1 MLISFGKSNVS
12 EVKLPK
18 LSTSKSST
26 APRTPRAKA
35 LVDDSASVAEKM
47 KELFSCYNWKVITTE
62 SELLEYLSTRQDLG
76 LDTETTGLDVFKDKL
91 VGFSLGTV
99 DDCVY
104 VPLRHKVGVNYS
116 GDLNKIGDILRE
128 KNIYGFNAKF
138 DMKMLKHQVGIDV
151 HVKWCGY
158 LAARLM
164 NCTEPSNELKE
175 LYIKYVDPNAQFYT
189 FMSLF
194 KNPFDTYDP
203 AIVGAYAAVDA
214 MKHIALGKWQ
224 EEHIGKAE
232 KKLLTKLELPL
243 AHNLVDIEL
252 TGVALDIDW
261 CNELSSLL
269 EKDLKAVSD
278 EIAKEYPG
286 LNAGSPKQVAEYLYD
301 KLGLPQINGRGTGEA
316 TLEKLDHPLVDKILE
331 YRGAQKL
338 LSTYA
343 GKMPKI
349 AYEGIVHCTFNQY
362 GADTGRFSSSNPN
375 LQNIPKDNR
384 FRKMFKARDGH
395 MLVSCDYTQQEVY
408 ILAALADDESMK
420 EAYNKGM
427 DFYAYMA
434 SLVFD
439 VPYEECKKTGSHHEL
454 RGQMKSIVLGL
465 NYDMGL
471 RSLAKDIHK
480 SVEETKAIYNKFFE
494 KCPSIKL
501 FRQKNLEFAKKN
513 GYVETVLGRKR
524 YFKFLNK
531 PDFECDNPDV
541 LDTLLKLKNDFAV
554 NKLIEDA
561 KKEGIEV
568 VDRRYQ
574 KTIESR
580 QVVNSIIQGSA
591 ADMTKLAMIE
601 ACKDENLKRLGCKIV
616 LQIHDEI
623 IAEFPEENAEE
634 GGKALAQLM
643 IDVGSDLIGLKMV
656 CEPSV
661 MKVWQKD

>member
-1 MLISFGKSNVS
+1 MLNIFGKPKAQ

-18 LSTSKSST
+18 LSTGKPST
-26 APRTPRAKA
+26 TLRAPRAKS
-35 LVDDSASVAEKM
+35 LVDDSVFVATKM
-47 KELFSCYNWKVITTE
+47 KELFSCYNWKVVTTRE
-62 SELLEYLSTRQDLG
+62 ELLDYLSTRQDLG
-76 LDTETTGLDVFKDKL
+76 LDTETTGLDVFKDRL

-99 DDCVY
+99 DDCIY
-104 VPLRHKVGVNYS
+104 VPLHHKVGVNYS
-116 GDLNKIGDILRE
+116 GDLKEIGDILRE

-138 DMKMLKHQVGIDV
+138 DMKMLKHQAGIDI

-175 LYIKYVDPNAQFYT
+175 LYVKYVDPNAQFYT

-203 AIVGAYAAVDA
+203 AVVGAYAAVDA

-224 EEHIGKAE
+224 EEHIGRAE
-232 KKLLTKLELPL
+232 KKLLTNLELPL

-252 TGVALDIDW
+252 TGVALDEAW
-261 CNELSSLL
+261 CNELSSIL
-269 EKDLKAVSD
+269 EKDLKAVLD
-278 EIAKEYPG
+278 EIQSEYPG

-301 KLGLPQINGRGTGEA
+301 KLQLPQINGRATGEA
-316 TLEKLDHPLVDKILE
+316 TLEKLDHPLVEKILK
-331 YRGAQKL
+331 YRAAQKL

-349 AYEGIVHCTFNQY
+349 AHEGIVHCTFNQY

-420 EAYNKGM
+420 EAYSKGM

-439 VPYEECKKTGSHHEL
+439 VPYEQCKKTGEHHEL

-471 RSLAKDIHK
+471 KSLAKDIHK
-480 SVEETKAIYNKFFE
+480 SVEETRAIYNKFFE
-494 KCPSIKL
+494 KCPSIKA
-501 FRQKNLEFAKKN
+501 FRQRNLDFAKKN

-531 PDFECDNPDV
+531 PDFECDNPEI
-541 LDTLLKLKNDFAV
+541 LATLSRLRNDFAI
-554 NKLIEDA
+554 NKLIADA
-561 KKEGIEV
+561 AKEGIV
-568 VDRRYQ
+568 ITDRRYQ

-580 QVVNSIIQGSA
+580 QVVNSVIQGSG
-591 ADMTKLAMIE
+591 ADCTKLAMV
-601 ACKDENLKRLGCKIV
+601 AVCKDEELNRLGCKIL

-623 IAEFPEENAEE
+623 ICEFPAETVKEGAERLREVMLSVPEELFGIKFAAEYSIMD
-634 GGKALAQLM
+634 Q
-643 IDVGSDLIGLKMV
+643 
-656 CEPSV
+656 
-661 MKVWQKD
+661 WQKD